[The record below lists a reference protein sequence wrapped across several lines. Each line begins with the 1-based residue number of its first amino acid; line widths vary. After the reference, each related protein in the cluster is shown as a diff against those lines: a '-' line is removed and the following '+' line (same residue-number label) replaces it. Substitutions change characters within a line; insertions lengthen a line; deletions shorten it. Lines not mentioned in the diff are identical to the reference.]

1 LFFEVSQSLWVWE
14 VLYRSLKTEIEEVID
29 IIEKPL
35 DENPLETFKELERM
49 AVLATTL

>member
-1 LFFEVSQSLWVWE
+1 LFFEVSRSYWVWE
-14 VLYRSLKTEIEEVID
+14 AIYYSLKTKTEKVIA

-35 DENPLETFKELERM
+35 NENPLETFKELERM